1 MSFWLTLG
9 ATGEAR
15 AVGFTHNNQLKRVAR
30 CNHLFGK
37 TFPECSRFFSS
48 YGLGSSSEFLYVLYV
63 LSRGGTIYFPGAS
76 LIETLQTFDVY
87 KVQGLIASPGNLS
100 DFLSFYDDNP
110 DFRSSFGVIPS
121 AGSPLPRSLSE
132 RVRSRMGSN
141 LVRVRHNRNFDD
153 LLCTGPRPSMRALP
167 GISRRAFRFAPSMNR
182 GQSWGQ
188 VTRDRCRCKRRSM

>member
-153 LLCTGPRPSMRALP
+153 LLCSGPRPP
-167 GISRRAFRFAPSMNR
+167 
-182 GQSWGQ
+182 
-188 VTRDRCRCKRRSM
+188 

>member
-48 YGLGSSSEFLYVLYV
+48 YGLGSR

-141 LVRVRHNRNFDD
+141 LVLVRHNRNFDD
-153 LLCTGPRPSMRALP
+153 LICTGPRPP
-167 GISRRAFRFAPSMNR
+167 
-182 GQSWGQ
+182 
-188 VTRDRCRCKRRSM
+188 